1 MQKARTRFNAQ
12 RADKLE
18 EIEKKGKELA
28 ELAADTKARLQ
39 TEQERL
45 AGAEQSREDAKKR
58 LDSLMRSHIAPPPF
72 EESGEYRMLSGKL
85 AAAQERLSS
94 VSQTAAQSAEGLEN
108 QLAQLES
115 EMNTVRTRL
124 AGAEQSEK
132 CDKTIAALKDEQK
145 RLGQELA
152 ETERGLFLAGL
163 YKLAQAADIE
173 EQINSHFTLVRWKLF
188 DTLQNGESRP
198 CCEASVQ
205 NGDGQYIEYGAN
217 LNDGARVN
225 AGLDIISALSKK
237 RGFSC
242 PVWIDR
248 AGEVTDYTAPLPE
261 QVIRLYAKARDES
274 LRVEVL

>member
-1 MQKARTRFNAQ
+1 
-12 RADKLE
+12 
-18 EIEKKGKELA
+18 
-28 ELAADTKARLQ
+28 
-39 TEQERL
+39 
-45 AGAEQSREDAKKR
+45 
-58 LDSLMRSHIAPPPF
+58 
-72 EESGEYRMLSGKL
+72 MLSGKL

-173 EQINSHFTLVRWKLF
+173 EQINGNFTLVRWKLF

-261 QVIRLYAKARDES
+261 QIVRLYAKARDES
-274 LRVEVL
+274 LRVEVQSE